1 MQFFPGKKKIEGC
14 LRAIRIWCFVF
25 IDKSIR
31 ILTVVEAPPFEHR
44 VTLNFIN
51 FPQIGG
57 PSNLKRARFESTGCF
72 KWIFTS
78 WLTSF
83 HLSPRRIVLNVFH
96 TVFVLL
102 FFFFLS
108 IQYADI
114 LKITNLKQTW
124 QIQDQLKY
132 PSLNE
137 IPDEAWW
144 INYYLNTWII

>member
-102 FFFFLS
+102 FFFFLDS
-108 IQYADI
+108 ICRYF
-114 LKITNLKQTW
+114 KNHKFKTNLTNSRSIKISFFERDTW
-124 QIQDQLKY
+124 W
-132 PSLNE
+132 SLMN
-137 IPDEAWW
+137 
-144 INYYLNTWII
+144 